1 MIRYYIENYNTGYT
15 VTENNYTK
23 YFSTFNKADNYL
35 DDNFYHLKDYDNFYL
50 VCESFI
56 NGICKKIPIEY

>member
-23 YFSTFNKADNYL
+23 YFSTFNEADNHL
-35 DDNFYHLKDYDNFYL
+35 NDNFYHLKNS
-50 VCESFI
+50 ES
-56 NGICKKIPIEY
+56 

>member
-35 DDNFYHLKDYDNFYL
+35 NDNFYHLKDYDNFYL
-50 VCESFI
+50 VCESV
-56 NGICKKIPIEY
+56 NDGIATKIPIEY